1 MIGIRQILAVRAE
14 KTPDAVLFQY
24 KNKKELVTVTC
35 GQLWREVNSFGAFFY
50 THGLRDTRIALL
62 GENSYHWILTWFAVV
77 LSGNVAVPL
86 DKDQSPDELSVL
98 LRRCGAE
105 ALVCSGTYFDVAQKL
120 HADGAAER
128 ILSMEDIPLVLEH
141 STASLDALGVETDPD
156 DVCTIL
162 FTSGTTGTP
171 KGVMLTQ
178 RNIARNAMNACRS
191 LWVAG
196 SSVEATGS
204 SVLTLPLHHTF
215 GFTVGVLS
223 AYIIGNPVFIS
234 RSLRT
239 FSGDVKSFGPQDIVV
254 VPLYVETMYKNIWK
268 AAKERG
274 EEEKLRRAVKLSRAL
289 RRVGIDL
296 RKKLFRSVLD
306 ELGGNLDHLVCGGAY
321 LDQRYIDGMDD
332 FGVEVL
338 NGYGI
343 TECSPVVSVNRSGNR
358 RAGSIGLPLPG
369 VEVRIIDGEICVRG
383 DSVMAGYFEDEA
395 STREVMEDGWFHTGD
410 LGRMDDDGF
419 LYMTGRKKNLII
431 LSNGENVSAEEL
443 EEKIMRIGNVEE
455 VVVSAED
462 NAITAEIYAEDR
474 SGIDDAVAA
483 LNRQLPP
490 FKRIAKVRYRLEE
503 FEKTTTRKIKRI
515 YKNKERV

>member
-1 MIGIRQILAVRAE
+1 M
-14 KTPDAVLFQY
+14 
-24 KNKKELVTVTC
+24 
-35 GQLWREVNSFGAFFY
+35 
-50 THGLRDTRIALL
+50 
-62 GENSYHWILTWFAVV
+62 
-77 LSGNVAVPL
+77 
-86 DKDQSPDELSVL
+86 
-98 LRRCGAE
+98 
-105 ALVCSGTYFDVAQKL
+105 
-120 HADGAAER
+120 
-128 ILSMEDIPLVLEH
+128 
-141 STASLDALGVETDPD
+141 
-156 DVCTIL
+156 
-162 FTSGTTGTP
+162 
-171 KGVMLTQ
+171 
-178 RNIARNAMNACRS
+178 
-191 LWVAG
+191 
-196 SSVEATGS
+196 
-204 SVLTLPLHHTF
+204 
-215 GFTVGVLS
+215 
-223 AYIIGNPVFIS
+223 
-234 RSLRT
+234 
-239 FSGDVKSFGPQDIVV
+239 
-254 VPLYVETMYKNIWK
+254 
-268 AAKERG
+268 
-274 EEEKLRRAVKLSRAL
+274 
-289 RRVGIDL
+289 
-296 RKKLFRSVLD
+296 
-306 ELGGNLDHLVCGGAY
+306 
-321 LDQRYIDGMDD
+321 
-332 FGVEVL
+332 
-338 NGYGI
+338 
-343 TECSPVVSVNRSGNR
+343 VSVNRSGNR